1 MILDLPLILETR
13 RNHALEHAT
22 IHILSA
28 KYPDR
33 HLAGHSNPTG
43 FFILGNVT
51 TEDLK
56 SSVTEAL
63 TRLRAGE
70 SELAVHPG
78 CGTNFAT
85 TALLAG
91 SLAWVPLSGA
101 KSMRRRFWLL
111 PFAVAF
117 GLLGYVISQ
126 PLGPLLQA
134 KVTTEADPGNLQIE
148 DIILVRRTRRCTPS
162 RNYQQLTTE
171 PQIHGDTKKNKRL
184 GELRV
189 LCGEIFYA

>member
-22 IHILSA
+22 IHMLSA

-56 SSVTEAL
+56 AAISEAL

-70 SELAVHPG
+70 SELAIHAG
-78 CGTNFAT
+78 CGTNLAT
-85 TALLAG
+85 TMLLSG
-91 SLAWVPLSGA
+91 SLAWLPLSGA
-101 KSMRRRFWLL
+101 KSVRRRLWLL
-111 PFAVAF
+111 PFAVGF
-117 GLLGYVISQ
+117 GVLGYILSQ
-126 PLGPLLQA
+126 PLGPILQA
-134 KVTTEADPGNLQIE
+134 KVTTEADMGNLQVE
-148 DIILVRRTRRCTPS
+148 DIIPVRKSGVAVHRV
-162 RNYQQLTTE
+162 
-171 PQIHGDTKKNKRL
+171 ITKN
-184 GELRV
+184 
-189 LCGEIFYA
+189 